1 MGKSKI
7 SDQRLTEELLDS
19 PNKTYYEIAKSFGL
33 VPQSSFNAR
42 CRKIEHKLGMPE
54 RDPGKPGRNFGSTDG
69 IKRQAKPIKRPEPK
83 PVKVEPFVGI
93 AKPEPKPTMPPDEFF
108 NVKLDPVKER
118 PKSVINAGPEQVK
131 SLFFRPNEQV
141 YYEDRLCTV
150 IMATEEKMILRRNAD
165 MHHITITA
173 EQYTENPGIL
183 RQEHEKPP
191 ITTTGEDVT
200 LRKRTVKEIATNTD
214 KMEPVFDLEMDDNT
228 DAVKDFGPLFEE
240 TDYIDEEWGAVESPT
255 LGQRVKNFV
264 SRICGR

>member
-1 MGKSKI
+1 MGKQKV
-7 SDQRLTEELLDS
+7 SDSQLAVVLKD
-19 PNKTYYEIAKSFGL
+19 NQYKTYYAVAKAVGTGSQTSFIE
-33 VPQSSFNAR
+33 R
-42 CRKIEHKLGMPE
+42 CHKIEQIYGIPPRISE
-54 RDPGKPGRNFGSTDG
+54 RGGRPKGSTDG

-141 YYEDRLCTV
+141 YYEDRLCAV

-240 TDYIDEEWGAVESPT
+240 TDYIDEEWGVQKQKRKERLKKFIKKV
-255 LGQRVKNFV
+255 LGR
-264 SRICGR
+264 

>member
-1 MGKSKI
+1 MESLGKLL
-7 SDQRLTEELLDS
+7 QPVFEEM
-19 PNKTYYEIAKSFGL
+19 PKAKL
-33 VPQSSFNAR
+33 AEV
-42 CRKIEHKLGMPE
+42 HKAMLEGQKE
-54 RDPGKPGRNFGSTDG
+54 AKEEVKHIKP
-69 IKRQAKPIKRPEPK
+69 
-83 PVKVEPFVGI
+83 
-93 AKPEPKPTMPPDEFF
+93 
-108 NVKLDPVKER
+108 
-118 PKSVINAGPEQVK
+118 
-131 SLFFRPNEQV
+131 LFFRPNEQV

-150 IMATEEKMILRRNAD
+150 IMVTEEKMILRRNAD

-240 TDYIDEEWGAVESPT
+240 TDYIDEEWGAVEKPT
-255 LGQRVKNFV
+255 IREKIKNFV
-264 SRICGR
+264 SRIVGR